1 MSEKLPPNL
10 KNAIMLCWA
19 YNWRAMGTS
28 FILGGIFAAM
38 WGILA
43 RTGQFPAPLVDA
55 GTNAI
60 GIMVVTFSL
69 IFFFRIFPEYFFFFE
84 KSRSREVS
92 TDASNLI
99 VMF

>member
-69 IFFFRIFPEYFFFFE
+69 IFFMKLLMTKGFGFKTKYKIVIE
-84 KSRSREVS
+84 KISEENH
-92 TDASNLI
+92 AE
-99 VMF
+99 